1 MSNRYWWLT
10 ASHMFGSTHR
20 IPDYKLDKIS
30 KIDSVDRTS
39 QRKSTS
45 DPSTHV
51 CWSSSRPDDTQKSHS
66 LPLLSLISGC
76 LKSCPKVQ
84 NSVAYSS
91 VTPYMEGIWTLE
103 ISIWLDR
110 LWGLEVHQ
118 VLEAP
123 GYPKEK
129 MIYKGKLC
137 ATPIFSETTR
147 AGFGE
152 PLQHQSTAVD
162 WSRTCTKEIKASTLL
177 LSDPSNR
184 EFKPQGVPVDS
195 VGKFPS
201 KWWPLTKRG
210 VPGYPKPKSD
220 PKKPD
225 LAGGPPAV
233 EEKFKTLKVVYLCQW
248 SEICHASD
256 DLLGDTLNT

>member
-1 MSNRYWWLT
+1 
-10 ASHMFGSTHR
+10 
-20 IPDYKLDKIS
+20 
-30 KIDSVDRTS
+30 
-39 QRKSTS
+39 
-45 DPSTHV
+45 
-51 CWSSSRPDDTQKSHS
+51 
-66 LPLLSLISGC
+66 
-76 LKSCPKVQ
+76 
-84 NSVAYSS
+84 
-91 VTPYMEGIWTLE
+91 MEGIWTLE

-184 EFKPQGVPVDS
+184 EFKPQGVPVDC

-201 KWWPLTKRG
+201 KWRPLTKREL
-210 VPGYPKPKSD
+210 PGNPKPKSD

-233 EEKFKTLKVVYLCQW
+233 EENSRLWKSFILCQW
-248 SEICHASD
+248 SEICHASETNMTCLVIRWILKTEERIPWFVKLAHWTGITCHVGTHQKHPFCKNTD
-256 DLLGDTLNT
+256 TICKKGLHSLGRLKTSTRIQMWKVESFTSQNCL